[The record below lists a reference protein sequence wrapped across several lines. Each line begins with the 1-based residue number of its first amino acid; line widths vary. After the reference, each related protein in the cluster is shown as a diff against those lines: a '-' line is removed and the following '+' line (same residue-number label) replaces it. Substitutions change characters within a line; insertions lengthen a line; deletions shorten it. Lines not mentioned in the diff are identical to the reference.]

1 MSEENKV
8 SNEAVADSGTENNV
22 QENAQSEL
30 IAEIA
35 NSKKYRKR
43 AQDAETKLGDVQKQL
58 EAHKTAKL
66 KEKEEYKTLYEGEV
80 SKVEELSPYKEKYEG
95 LVEQRKSKL
104 LERLPEDKRET
115 FKNKDL
121 DVLEFM
127 VSELKTKTQ
136 EPSARNL
143 VGTKN
148 TEFGGYGSFAE
159 WAEKDPIGYE
169 SQNRSNSAKGIKIGY
184 GGQQKPS

>member
-1 MSEENKV
+1 MSEENQV
-8 SNEAVADSGTENNV
+8 SNETVVEKGTENV
-22 QENAQSEL
+22 TQESAQNEY
-30 IAEIA
+30 IAE
-35 NSKKYRKR
+35 SKKYRKR
-43 AQDAETKLGDVQKQL
+43 AQDAENKLANLQKQL
-58 EAHKTAKL
+58 ETQQNQKL
-66 KEKEEYKTLYEGEV
+66 KEKEEYKTLAEKYEAQV
-80 SKVEELSPYKEKYEG
+80 NELNPYKEKYEG
-95 LVEQRKSKL
+95 LVEQRRNVL

-148 TEFGGYGSFAE
+148 TEFGGYSSFAE
-159 WAEKDPIGYE
+159 WAEKDPIGYA
-169 SQNRSNSAKGIKIGY
+169 SNNTSSGAKGIKIGY
-184 GGQQKPS
+184 GGE

>member
-1 MSEENKV
+1 MSEENQV
-8 SNEAVADSGTENNV
+8 SNETVVEQGTENV
-22 QENAQSEL
+22 TQESAQNEY
-30 IAEIA
+30 IAE
-35 NSKKYRKR
+35 SKKYRKR
-43 AQDAETKLGDVQKQL
+43 AQDAENKLANLQKQL
-58 EAHKTAKL
+58 ETQQNQKL
-66 KEKEEYKTLYEGEV
+66 KEKEEYKTLAEKYEAQV
-80 SKVEELSPYKEKYEG
+80 NELNPYKEKYEG
-95 LVEQRKSKL
+95 LVEQRRNVL

-148 TEFGGYGSFAE
+148 TEFGGYSSFAE
-159 WAEKDPIGYE
+159 WAEKDPIGYA
-169 SQNRSNSAKGIKIGY
+169 SNNTSSGAKGIKIGY
-184 GGQQKPS
+184 GGE

>member
-8 SNEAVADSGTENNV
+8 SNETVVEQGTENV
-22 QENAQSEL
+22 AQESAQNEY
-30 IAEIA
+30 IAE
-35 NSKKYRKR
+35 SKKYRKR
-43 AQDAETKLGDVQKQL
+43 AQDAETKLANLEKQL
-58 EAHKTAKL
+58 ETQQNAKL
-66 KEKEEYKTLYEGEV
+66 KENEEFKTLAEKYEAQV
-80 SKVEELSPYKEKYEG
+80 NELNPYKEKYEG
-95 LVEQRKSKL
+95 IVEQRRGVL

-148 TEFGGYGSFAE
+148 TEFGGYASYGE
-159 WAEKDPIGYE
+159 WAEKDPIGYA
-169 SQNRSNSAKGIKIGY
+169 SQNSTNSAKGIKLGY
-184 GGQQKPS
+184 GGE

>member
-1 MSEENKV
+1 MSEENQV
-8 SNEAVADSGTENNV
+8 SNETVVEKDTENV
-22 QENAQSEL
+22 TQESAQNEY
-30 IAEIA
+30 IAE
-35 NSKKYRKR
+35 SKKYRKR
-43 AQDAETKLGDVQKQL
+43 AQDAENRLANLEKQL
-58 EAHKTAKL
+58 ETQQNQKL
-66 KEKEEYKTLYEGEV
+66 KEKEEYKTLAEKYEAQV
-80 SKVEELSPYKEKYEG
+80 NELNPYKDKYEG
-95 LVEQRKSKL
+95 LVEQRRNVL

-159 WAEKDPIGYE
+159 WAEKDPIGYA
-169 SQNRSNSAKGIKIGY
+169 SQNTTNSAKGIKLGY
-184 GGQQKPS
+184 GGE

>member
-1 MSEENKV
+1 MSEEKIV
-8 SNEAVADSGTENNV
+8 SNEAEVKAGTENV
-22 QENAQSEL
+22 TQDNAQSEF
-30 IAEIA
+30 IAE
-35 NSKKYRKR
+35 SKKYRKR
-43 AQDAETKLGDVQKQL
+43 AQDAETKLSNLEKQL
-58 EAHKTAKL
+58 ENQQNQKL
-66 KEKEEYKTLYEGEV
+66 KEKEEYKTLAEKYEAQV
-80 SKVEELSPYKEKYEG
+80 NDLNPYKEKYEG
-95 LVEQRKSKL
+95 LVEQRRSVL

-148 TEFGGYGSFAE
+148 TEFGGYASFAE

-169 SQNRSNSAKGIKIGY
+169 SQNRSNSAKGIKVGY
-184 GGQQKPS
+184 GN

>member
-1 MSEENKV
+1 MSEEKIV
-8 SNEAVADSGTENNV
+8 SNETVVDNGTENV
-22 QENAQSEL
+22 TQDNAQNEY
-30 IAEIA
+30 IAE
-35 NSKKYRKR
+35 SKKYRKR
-43 AQDAETKLGDVQKQL
+43 AQDAANKLAKLNKQL
-58 EAHKTAKL
+58 ESQENAKL
-66 KEKEEYKTLYEGEV
+66 KEKEEFKTLAEKYEAQV
-80 SKVEELSPYKEKYEG
+80 NELSPFKEKYEG
-95 LVEQRKSKL
+95 LVEQRRNVL

-148 TEFGGYGSFAE
+148 TEFGGYSSFAE
-159 WAEKDPIGYE
+159 WAEKDPIGYA
-169 SQNRSNSAKGIKIGY
+169 SNNISSGAKGIKIGY
-184 GGQQKPS
+184 GGE

>member
-1 MSEENKV
+1 MSEENQV
-8 SNEAVADSGTENNV
+8 SNEAVVDNGAESVT
-22 QENAQSEL
+22 QEVAQNEY
-30 IAEIA
+30 IAE
-35 NSKKYRKR
+35 SKKYRKR
-43 AQDAETKLGDVQKQL
+43 AQDAETRLANLEKQL
-58 EAHKTAKL
+58 ETQQNQKL
-66 KEKEEYKTLYEGEV
+66 KEKEEYKTLAEKYEAQV
-80 SKVEELSPYKEKYEG
+80 NELNPYKDKYEG
-95 LVEQRKSKL
+95 LVEQRRNVL

-169 SQNRSNSAKGIKIGY
+169 SQNRSNASKGIKVGY
-184 GGQQKPS
+184 GS

>member
-1 MSEENKV
+1 MSEENQV
-8 SNEAVADSGTENNV
+8 SNEAVVDNGAESVT
-22 QENAQSEL
+22 QEVAQNEY
-30 IAEIA
+30 IAE
-35 NSKKYRKR
+35 SKKYRKR
-43 AQDAETKLGDVQKQL
+43 AQDAETRLANLEKQL
-58 EAHKTAKL
+58 ETQQNQKL
-66 KEKEEYKTLYEGEV
+66 KEKEEYKTLAEKYEAQV
-80 SKVEELSPYKEKYEG
+80 NDLNPYKDKYEG
-95 LVEQRKSKL
+95 LVEQRRNVL

-121 DVLEFM
+121 DVLEFL

-169 SQNRSNSAKGIKIGY
+169 SQNRSNTSKGIKVGY
-184 GGQQKPS
+184 GS

>member
-8 SNEAVADSGTENNV
+8 SNEAVADSGTENV
-22 QENAQSEL
+22 TQDNAQNEY
-30 IAEIA
+30 IAE
-35 NSKKYRKR
+35 SKKYRKR
-43 AQDAETKLGDVQKQL
+43 AQDAETKLANLQKQL
-58 EAHKTAKL
+58 ESQENAKL
-66 KEKEEYKTLYEGEV
+66 KQKEEYKTLAEKYEAQV
-80 SKVEELSPYKEKYEG
+80 NELSPFKDKYEG

-169 SQNRSNSAKGIKIGY
+169 SQNRSNSAKGIKLGY
-184 GGQQKPS
+184 GGE

>member
-8 SNEAVADSGTENNV
+8 SNEAVVDSGAEDVT
-22 QENAQSEL
+22 QEVAQNEY
-30 IAEIA
+30 IAE
-35 NSKKYRKR
+35 SKKYRKR
-43 AQDAETKLGDVQKQL
+43 AQDAESQNADLKKQL
-58 EAHKTAKL
+58 ENQQNQKL
-66 KEKEEYKTLYEGEV
+66 KENEEYKTLAEKYEAQV
-80 SKVEELSPYKEKYEG
+80 NELNPYKDKYEG
-95 LVEQRKSKL
+95 LVEQRRNVL

-136 EPSARNL
+136 EPSARKL

-169 SQNRSNSAKGIKIGY
+169 SQNSSSAGKGIKVGY
-184 GGQQKPS
+184 GS

>member
-1 MSEENKV
+1 MSEENQV
-8 SNEAVADSGTENNV
+8 SNEAVVDNGAESVT
-22 QENAQSEL
+22 QEVAQNEY
-30 IAEIA
+30 IAE
-35 NSKKYRKR
+35 SKKYRKR
-43 AQDAETKLGDVQKQL
+43 AQDAETRLANLEKQL
-58 EAHKTAKL
+58 ETQQNQKL
-66 KEKEEYKTLYEGEV
+66 KEKEEYKTLAEKYEAQV
-80 SKVEELSPYKEKYEG
+80 NDLNPYKEKYEG
-95 LVEQRKSKL
+95 LVEQRRNVL

-169 SQNRSNSAKGIKIGY
+169 SQNRSNTSKGIKVGY
-184 GGQQKPS
+184 GS

>member
-1 MSEENKV
+1 MSEENQV
-8 SNEAVADSGTENNV
+8 SNETVVEKDTENV
-22 QENAQSEL
+22 TQESAQNEY
-30 IAEIA
+30 IAE
-35 NSKKYRKR
+35 SKKYRKR
-43 AQDAETKLGDVQKQL
+43 AQDAENRLANLEKQL
-58 EAHKTAKL
+58 ETQQNQKL
-66 KEKEEYKTLYEGEV
+66 KEKEEYKTLAEKYEAQV
-80 SKVEELSPYKEKYEG
+80 NELNPYKDKYEG
-95 LVEQRKSKL
+95 LVEQRRNVL

-148 TEFGGYGSFAE
+148 TEFGGYSSFAE

-169 SQNRSNSAKGIKIGY
+169 SQNRSNSAKGIKVGY
-184 GGQQKPS
+184 GG

>member
-8 SNEAVADSGTENNV
+8 SNETVVEKDTENV
-22 QENAQSEL
+22 TQESAQNEY
-30 IAEIA
+30 IAE
-35 NSKKYRKR
+35 SKKYRKR
-43 AQDAETKLGDVQKQL
+43 AQEAENKLSNLQKQL
-58 EAHKTAKL
+58 ETQQNQKL
-66 KEKEEYKTLYEGEV
+66 KEKEEYKTLAEKYEAQV
-80 SKVEELSPYKEKYEG
+80 NELNPYKDKYEG
-95 LVEQRKSKL
+95 LVEQRRNVL

-148 TEFGGYGSFAE
+148 TEFGGYTSFAE
-159 WAEKDPIGYE
+159 WAEKDPIGYA
-169 SQNRSNSAKGIKIGY
+169 SNNTSSGAKGIKIGY
-184 GGQQKPS
+184 GGE

>member
-1 MSEENKV
+1 MSEENQV
-8 SNEAVADSGTENNV
+8 SNETVVEQGTENV
-22 QENAQSEL
+22 AQESAQNEY
-30 IAEIA
+30 IAE
-35 NSKKYRKR
+35 SKKYRKR
-43 AQDAETKLGDVQKQL
+43 AQDAETKLADLQKKL
-58 EAHKTAKL
+58 ETQQNQKL
-66 KEKEEYKTLYEGEV
+66 KEKEEYKTLAEKYEAQV
-80 SKVEELSPYKEKYEG
+80 NELNPYKDKYEG
-95 LVEQRKSKL
+95 LVEQRRNVL

-159 WAEKDPIGYE
+159 WAEKDPIGYA
-169 SQNRSNSAKGIKIGY
+169 SQNTSNTAKGIKIGY
-184 GGQQKPS
+184 GGE